1 MQRTIVNPLYRDT
14 VTFLETAS
22 EADHQYSLMELTLMP
37 GGGNPPHYH
46 TAFAE
51 KFTAVDGTL
60 GLQLRD
66 RKVFLRPGEDYLVP
80 AGTVH
85 NFFNPGKT
93 EIRFHVKFKPGHEGM
108 ENTLRIAYGL
118 ATDGLTDSK
127 GMPRSILV
135 AALILEMSNSYPTGV
150 MTVLRPLLPF
160 LARRARKKGIAQMLI
175 NKYCK

>member
-22 EADHQYSLMELTLMP
+22 EADHRYSLMELTLMP
-37 GGGNPPHYH
+37 GGSNPPHYH

-60 GLQLRD
+60 GLQLRG
-66 RKVFLRPGEDYLVP
+66 RKIFLRPGEDYLVP

-85 NFFNPGKT
+85 NFFNPCKK

-118 ATDGLTDSK
+118 ATDGLTNRK
-127 GMPRSILV
+127 GMPRSMLV
-135 AALILEMSNSYPTGV
+135 AALILEMSNSYPTGL

-160 LARRARKKGIAQMLI
+160 LAGRAKKKGIEQTLI
-175 NKYCK
+175 DKYCK